1 VRSQREERKECRTL
15 TRTLQ
20 VGGATTTTARLA
32 TRTRT
37 GQPTSIQN
45 PSLIFHVLALLP
57 PQAADRATA
66 PRAHLRSA
74 ESFAAV
80 SGSAG
85 SATEVKTSRSKGAAA
100 HWDGSGSDGA
110 ADAGAAGAGESTGDG
125 EGGARDGLDASLQ
138 TLLEG
143 GARLLVE
150 LDAAG
155 LAEPLEASLLQGR
168 SSLSR
173 ALRQIAS
180 PLCAAGAADG
190 RASHGD
196 GDDRDAQLLST
207 NEHLRALLEDGAQ
220 LLASLEE
227 AGLSGELVETLL
239 KGRSSL
245 AQRLVLEAAKASPPE
260 SELDAPQ
267 ETGRA
272 AQREPAQVERG
283 DSPRTP
289 DMPSRQVEEDPH
301 QVREPEAPEC
311 RGEPTQDEGPAAP
324 SEAAAQDAAARLRP
338 SAADSAAG
346 ADTDAGEARGR
357 GEGKEL
363 ARPKHTLDA
372 AAEEPAALAHATV
385 EEAPGRAESG
395 AAAAGAA
402 APCLEE
408 TACGEAAGSG
418 PAVAASTAAVPE
430 RTLSAPSLAA
440 EPAQPA
446 VAATAA
452 EGASRA
458 EAHSVQVHSGQV
470 AELAQEVWVQLS
482 YEHKVLT
489 LPLLSPARARA
500 LCVPVSPRL
509 LSRSLPDAAV
519 PADALAYTIAY

>member
-1 VRSQREERKECRTL
+1 MRSQREERKECRTL

-227 AGLSGELVETLL
+227 AG
-239 KGRSSL
+239 
-245 AQRLVLEAAKASPPE
+245 
-260 SELDAPQ
+260 
-267 ETGRA
+267 
-272 AQREPAQVERG
+272 
-283 DSPRTP
+283 
-289 DMPSRQVEEDPH
+289 
-301 QVREPEAPEC
+301 
-311 RGEPTQDEGPAAP
+311 
-324 SEAAAQDAAARLRP
+324 
-338 SAADSAAG
+338 
-346 ADTDAGEARGR
+346 
-357 GEGKEL
+357 
-363 ARPKHTLDA
+363 
-372 AAEEPAALAHATV
+372 
-385 EEAPGRAESG
+385 
-395 AAAAGAA
+395 AA